1 MDEIEKV
8 LDFEAYYNN
17 EDFLMMEIR

>member
-17 EDFLMMEIR
+17 EDFLMMESR